1 MIMNVKDKVI
11 AITGAAQGLGRAF
24 AQSMAE
30 QGAHIALLD
39 MQENL
44 LEEAC
49 NELRKCGVKAEPF
62 VVNVTDEDAVEQ
74 AFSKIAE
81 RFGQL
86 NGLINSAGIMRD
98 GMLLKVKEGKVVGKM
113 SKQQCPSVLDVNV
126 TGTFLCSR
134 EAATQMIETKSEGVI
149 INISSVSRAGNMGQT
164 NYSASKSAVATMT
177 VSWGKE
183 LAKYGIRTGCIAP
196 GLVDTAMAAQMRP
209 EMRDLF
215 LATVP
220 LRRLANVEELG
231 HTAKY
236 IFENDYFTGRTIE
249 LDGGTRV

>member
-1 MIMNVKDKVI
+1 MDLKGKVI
-11 AITGAAQGLGRAF
+11 AVTGAAQGLGRAM
-24 AQSMAE
+24 AKSLAE

-39 MQENL
+39 MQEDAL
-44 LEEAC
+44 AEAAKSIS
-49 NELRKCGVKAEPF
+49 EYGVKAEYF
-62 VVNVTDEDAVEQ
+62 VVNVTDEQAVEK
-74 AFSKIAE
+74 AFAE
-81 RFGQL
+81 LGQRFGQL

-98 GMLLKVKEGKVVGKM
+98 GMLLKVQDGKVVKKM
-113 SKQQCPSVLDVNV
+113 SKQQFQSVLDVNV

-134 EAATQMIETKSEGVI
+134 EAATQMIESGSEGVI

-183 LAKYGIRTGCIAP
+183 LARYGIRTGCIAP

-209 EMRDLF
+209 EMRDVF
-215 LATVP
+215 LKTVP
-220 LRRLANVEELG
+220 LRRLAKVEELG
-231 HTAKY
+231 HAARF